1 MDVDESLWRAP
12 SRARRPRWLE
22 HKTCRQELP
31 CLLAGAFG
39 HHEAWLLV
47 AAIVLLTTSRALR
60 WAQRAMARAQL
71 RRMRN
76 A

>member
-1 MDVDESLWRAP
+1 MDVEGSLLRAP
-12 SRARRPRWLE
+12 SPARRHTWLT

-31 CLLAGAFG
+31 YLLAGVFG
-39 HHEAWLLV
+39 RHEAWLLV
-47 AAIVLLTTSRALR
+47 AAIGLLVTSRVIR
-60 WAQRAMARAQL
+60 WGHRAAARAQL